1 MQRLPA
7 VAGQFYPD
15 HSGSLRETVKDMLSS
30 PQEKR
35 SAIGLVVPHA
45 GYPYSGAIAG
55 QTFARVLIPP
65 RVVMIGPNHH
75 GYGHPGA
82 VYASGTW
89 VSPLG
94 TTSIDSIL
102 AKSIL
107 DGCSALASDES
118 AHRHEHS
125 LEVLLPFIQVLAPET
140 SIVPICLGRLSLED
154 LLALGESLGKVLA
167 AFGEEVLL
175 VASSDMTHYE
185 SGDVAREKDML
196 ALQRLLELDPAGLYR
211 TVAAQK
217 ITMCGV
223 IPVTVMLA
231 AARQL
236 GARSA
241 TLVKYGNS
249 GDVTGDQSQV
259 VGYAGVILERG

>member
-15 HSGSLRETVKDMLSS
+15 NPGSLRETVTDLLGS
-30 PQEKR
+30 PQERR
-35 SAIGLVVPHA
+35 SAIGLIVPHA
-45 GYPYSGAIAG
+45 GYVYSGAITG
-55 QTFARVLIPP
+55 QTLARVLIPR
-65 RVVMIGPNHH
+65 RVVIIGPNHH
-75 GYGHPGA
+75 GYGHPAA

-94 TTSIDSIL
+94 TTAIDCEL

-107 DGCSALASDES
+107 NGCPSLASDET
-118 AHRHEHS
+118 AHRFEHS

-140 SIVPICLGRLSLED
+140 AIVPICLGRLPLED
-154 LLALGESLGKVLA
+154 LLALGDSLGKVLA
-167 AFGEEVLL
+167 ASGEDILL

-185 SGDVAREKDML
+185 SGDIAREKDML
-196 ALQRLLELDPAGLYR
+196 AFQRVLELDPAGLYR
-211 TVAAQK
+211 TVAARK

-236 GARSA
+236 GARGA
-241 TLVKYGNS
+241 TLVQYGNS

-259 VGYAGVILERG
+259 VGYAGVILDRD